1 MSMRQAVLV
10 IAISSMS
17 FGCATYRPIVDT
29 KGVDMSAYE
38 NDLRECQAYAKQ
50 EDPGSKAAVGAVGG
64 AAVGVLISA
73 ILGGSRNRGA
83 AVGAASGLGA
93 GLGAGIRAQIAITRN
108 CMMGRGYRVL
118 Y

>member
-1 MSMRQAVLV
+1 MSKRTPVLLV
-10 IAISSMS
+10 LIATLSV
-17 FGCATYRPIVDT
+17 GCATYRPIVDT

-38 NDLRECQAYAKQ
+38 NDLRECQDYAKQ
-50 EDPGSKAAVGAVGG
+50 EDPSSKAAVGAVGG

-73 ILGGSRNRGA
+73 ILGGSRNHGA